1 MTCCMGDK
9 KSEIKAIGEKAG
21 IIISVPVAKMP
32 EWMVK
37 YKSWMNFIFETYH
50 NRFNELLNALD
61 TIAFM
66 GMNDRLLNYLF
77 EKSKIDNN
85 HVVNKT
91 HQDIASELN
100 TSRVV
105 VSRLLKALEKE
116 GRIKLNRNSIEIL
129 LK

>member
-1 MTCCMGDK
+1 MD
-9 KSEIKAIGEKAG
+9 
-21 IIISVPVAKMP
+21 
-32 EWMVK
+32 
-37 YKSWMNFIFETYH
+37 
-50 NRFNELLNALD
+50 
-61 TIAFM
+61 
-66 GMNDRLLNYLF
+66 MNDRLLNYLF

-129 LK
+129 LQ